1 MRKLEIRK
9 QFLQK
14 RKELS
19 PLELEPLNKNI
30 AELFF
35 SLLPSAVFTV
45 HIYLPIQ
52 SKNEVDTWP
61 IIRRLW
67 ALGIN
72 TLVPVIDPE
81 TDTLKSYLLTPE
93 TKLFV
98 NDWQIP
104 EPVNGAFVDRQVID
118 LVVLPLLSFNDQGFR
133 VGYGKGY
140 YDKFLASFQHECLKI
155 GLSYFGPITGITDLH
170 DADIPMDYCIT
181 PEKVF
186 KF

>member
-1 MRKLEIRK
+1 MY
-9 QFLQK
+9 
-14 RKELS
+14 
-19 PLELEPLNKNI
+19 I

-35 SLLPSAVFTV
+35 SFLPSTVFTI
-45 HIYLPIQ
+45 HIYLPIR
-52 SKNEVDTWP
+52 SKNEIDTWP

-81 TDTLKSYLLTPE
+81 TDTLKSYHLTPE
-93 TKLFV
+93 TRLIENV
-98 NDWQIP
+98 WQIP
-104 EPVNGAFVDRQVID
+104 EPVNTTIVDHHVID

-140 YDKFLASFQHECLKI
+140 YDKFLASFQHECLKV
-155 GLSYFGPITGITDLH
+155 GLSYFGPVTEITDLH

-181 PEKVF
+181 PEKVV